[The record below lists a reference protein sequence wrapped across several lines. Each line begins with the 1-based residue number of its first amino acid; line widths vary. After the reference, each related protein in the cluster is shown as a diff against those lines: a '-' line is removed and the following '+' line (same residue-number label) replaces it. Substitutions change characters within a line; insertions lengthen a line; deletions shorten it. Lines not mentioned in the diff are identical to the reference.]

1 MYKQNTVRRSWQL
14 LYVRSMNS
22 SATFLH
28 IALPYVQY
36 NCAVVLIHS
45 DDSLNWIPGIV
56 TRLFAIRHSHYCG
69 LQWQYQCILCWTQVK
84 EVGLSVQDC
93 SCLAQDAFRIFGV
106 YWSLSG
112 ANNGSLPPYWPN
124 RLSALSSSQNPL
136 NLKFNGVPTQV
147 YLSVSPVL
155 RSIVSRV
162 VFFLWNFLFI
172 KLNCYVVTKA
182 DTDIFHT

>member
-1 MYKQNTVRRSWQL
+1 
-14 LYVRSMNS
+14 MNS
-22 SATFLH
+22 TGGMFLH
-28 IALPYVQY
+28 IALSCVQY

-45 DDSLNWIPGIV
+45 DDSLNWIPG
-56 TRLFAIRHSHYCG
+56 TFTPLFAIRHSHNCG

-84 EVGLSVQDC
+84 EVGLSVEDC

-112 ANNGSLPPYWPN
+112 ANNGSLPSYWPN

-136 NLKFNGVPTQV
+136 HLKFNGVPAQV

-155 RSIVSRV
+155 LSVKRSASKNS
-162 VFFLWNFLFI
+162 FFNETFCWLNLIAICWQRLIQIFFI
-172 KLNCYVVTKA
+172 QNISVTGWVN
-182 DTDIFHT
+182 